1 MSWDDDFDAPTGSAG
16 GAASA
21 AVDDWEFE
29 AGAGDDDDALLESW
43 DVDSDEEREKA
54 AKAKEEAELKKK
66 LQREKMEAKKNPKKS
81 KTLMEIDLVDEKTR
95 QEMLKQMEMD
105 ADLNNAADLFDGLG
119 LNDHPRSRATANN
132 NGGGALKLTVDTPL
146 SAHPLFSPSSKQDYE
161 KLRKKLAETLLGISS
176 KSTLFYANS
185 LAVDLVRD
193 VCGPLT
199 IEQTRKAI
207 STLNSLVAQ
216 KVKEERANRMKKTG
230 GTSTGGAGKKK
241 AKAGNVNTGPA
252 NFTKDN
258 FEDYVGGD
266 DGLDDDDFM

>member
-1 MSWDDDFDAPTGSAG
+1 MSWEDEDFETPV
-16 GAASA
+16 ASSSV

-29 AGAGDDDDALLESW
+29 GNNDEDGALLESW

-54 AKAKEEAELKKK
+54 AKVKQEAELKKK
-66 LQREKMEAKKNPKKS
+66 LQKEKLEAKRNPNKT

-95 QEMLKQMEMD
+95 KEMLKKAEVE

-119 LNDHPRSRATANN
+119 LNEHPRSRAGASSSTGMGTLQLTA
-132 NGGGALKLTVDTPL
+132 DTPL
-146 SAHPLFSPSSKQDYE
+146 SAHPLFSPTTKQDYE
-161 KLRKKLAETLLGISS
+161 KLRKKLAETLLGISE

-207 STLNSLVAQ
+207 STLNSLVTQ
-216 KVKEERANRMKKTG
+216 KVKDERASRMKKTG

-241 AKAGNVNTGPA
+241 VKADKVNTGPS

-258 FEDYVGGD
+258 IDDYIGGD
-266 DGLDDDDFM
+266 EDFGDDDFM